1 MKVMNCI
8 INLFLFL
15 QVVSLGSADVLAV
28 PPFNISKE
36 SILKYLSL
44 DNINL
49 DLPALYVF
57 GDNFVDA
64 GNNNYLHNSFIQ
76 SNYPPYGIDFGGKP
90 TGRYTNGRTVAD
102 FIGKKL
108 ISPNLHFHVKILIPL
123 FNRAAHFVGLPFPP
137 PVLSLS
143 EEDRR
148 VPQTGLNY
156 ASGYTGI
163 NEIYG
168 KPYGRLRHKQM
179 PAMKEQVK
187 LFKKTTK
194 KLQREFGSKQ
204 SFSNYMSKSLF
215 FINTISYDLDS
226 AWEGMRYAYS
236 DYYYSLLILKDF
248 SDHLQTL
255 YRLGARKIV
264 VNNASPIGCQPHLN
278 KGGDCDK
285 AANERALF
293 FNPMLFNFTK
303 DLQSTLPGLQIVLV
317 DLYKIFEDV
326 FKSPASYGF
335 TEVKSPCCSKTDLND
350 RCIPNVELC
359 KDRSSYV
366 FFDAINPTETMHFI
380 WARRLLKDS
389 SVSYPINLI
398 QLIQS

>member
-1 MKVMNCI
+1 MNAMNCI
-8 INLFLFL
+8 LNLFLFL
-15 QVVSLGSADVLAV
+15 QIVSLGSADVVAV

-44 DNINL
+44 DNITF

-64 GNNNYLHNSFIQ
+64 GNNNYLHIPEIQ
-76 SNYPPYGIDFGGKP
+76 SNYSPYGIDFGEKP

-102 FIGKKL
+102 FI
-108 ISPNLHFHVKILIPL
+108 
-123 FNRAAHFVGLPFPP
+123 AQFVGLPFPP

-143 EEDRR
+143 KQDKR

-163 NEIYG
+163 YEIYENQYD
-168 KPYGRLRHKQM
+168 PMLALR
-179 PAMKEQVK
+179 AQVEM
-187 LFKKTTK
+187 FNKTTK
-194 KLQREFGSKQ
+194 KLQRQFGSKQ
-204 SFSNYMSKSLF
+204 SFSNYMSESLF
-215 FINTISYDLDS
+215 FINAISFDLDE
-226 AWEGMRYAYS
+226 AWGGLDYVYG
-236 DYYYSLLILKDF
+236 DYYYSQLILKDF
-248 SDHLQTL
+248 STHLQTL

-264 VNNASPIGCQPHLN
+264 VNNALPIGCQPHLN
-278 KGGDCDK
+278 KGGDCYIGG
-285 AANERALF
+285 NERALF
-293 FNPMLFNFTK
+293 FNPMLSNFTK
-303 DLQSTLPGLQIVLV
+303 DLRSKLPGLQLVLV
-317 DLYKIFEDV
+317 DLYKIFDDV

-335 TEVKSPCCSKTDLND
+335 TNVKSPCCSTADLND
-350 RCIPNVELC
+350 QCIPNAELC
-359 KDRSSYV
+359 NDRSSYV
-366 FFDAINPTETMHFI
+366 FFDAINPTESMHFL